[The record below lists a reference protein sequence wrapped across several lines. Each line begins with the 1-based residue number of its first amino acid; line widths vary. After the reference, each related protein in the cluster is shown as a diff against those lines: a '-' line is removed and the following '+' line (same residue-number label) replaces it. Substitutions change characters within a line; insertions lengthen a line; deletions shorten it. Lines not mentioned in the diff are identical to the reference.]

1 MSPKQAAAKTR
12 GQASKPLLKE
22 VVDRKEEIRSRLRLV
37 ASAMLHSKV
46 DANNKR
52 REAAD
57 WKVRLDSYASRYAG
71 DGQPEGR
78 QKHLR
83 DLREKAEGFK
93 EIAEAAQQEHDELV
107 KEQADLKEE
116 LGTLEFR
123 APIEEVLEYQEVLAE
138 AVAKVASLKSK
149 VTKLAATIEEGNP
162 AEKAL
167 SELRKERESLLA
179 DIELGDG
186 SKDDLLKLDYRFEE
200 TEEKAAKRNAAI
212 IQAKETITGL
222 TRKIQQAEKELE
234 IIREQTPEILQQFLM
249 NEAESVYDEYVKHC
263 LEVEEKYRQ
272 LVGLNELLGKH
283 VPASPPGG
291 FVGYMHHRILMPAF
305 NLKTRTVPPT
315 DPSQVLFNAEGLNGP
330 AVIETE
336 KERIRQMGVTIV

>member
-22 VVDRKEEIRSRLRLV
+22 VVDRKEEIRSRLKV
-37 ASAMLHSKV
+37 AAARIHRCEI
-46 DANNKR
+46 DANRKR
-52 REAAD
+52 RDAAD
-57 WKVRLDSYASRYAG
+57 WKVRLDSQVQRYPG
-71 DGQPEGR
+71 DGHPESR
-78 QKHLR
+78 LKEIEN
-83 DLREKAEGFK
+83 LREKAEGFR
-93 EIAEAAQQEHDELV
+93 EIAEAAQKQHDELV

-123 APIEEVLEYQEVLAE
+123 APVEEVLEYQEVLAE
-138 AVAKVASLKSK
+138 AIDKVASLKSK
-149 VTKLAATIEEGNP
+149 VAKLAATIEEGNP

-186 SKDDLLKLDYRFEE
+186 SKDDLLELDYRFEE

-212 IQAKETITGL
+212 IQAKETITGF

-234 IIREQTPEILQQFLM
+234 VIRKQTPEILQQFLM

-315 DPSQVLFNAEGLNGP
+315 DPSQVLFSAEGLNGP

-336 KERIRQMGVTIV
+336 RERVRRMGVTIV